1 MVSEGRSSGPR
12 VTLAAVLGA
21 VLLCGACGAPA
32 PSVAPAAALAPSV
45 RSPTP
50 RPAAPSA
57 VQGADAP
64 SPPGDAFR
72 VSAEEAAAVSTV
84 ERLISSI
91 NTGDAGAAEALV
103 AQGAEGSDCDYARRA
118 VVVLTGKP
126 EVVRWLRA
134 RIVDHERLAVGSIF
148 NESPIFTP
156 VLGVE
161 FARRSSDTLARLGFP
176 GGVVPGTIAKVVL
189 TPDLSQVSGLNL
201 APGGADASTIA
212 QACTPA

>member
-1 MVSEGRSSGPR
+1 MVSEGRLSGPR

-32 PSVAPAAALAPSV
+32 PSVAPAAASAPSV
-45 RSPTP
+45 AGPTP

-84 ERLISSI
+84 ERLTSSI

-118 VVVLTGKP
+118 VVVPTGKP

-134 RIVDHERLAVGSIF
+134 GIADHERLAVGSIF

-156 VLGVE
+156 VLGVDSPV
-161 FARRSSDTLARLGFP
+161 ARATRSRGSGSPAGWCRAPSRRS
-176 GGVVPGTIAKVVL
+176 
-189 TPDLSQVSGLNL
+189 
-201 APGGADASTIA
+201 
-212 QACTPA
+212 C